1 MISEKYYYLKAGK
14 ASDLADPKER
24 RIYRF
29 LEIFPGALAWGTLAL
44 LALLSWFA
52 PVFIA
57 FFIIAFDLYWFLKTV
72 YLSLHLRSAFK
83 KMMAN
88 TKVDWLARLKSE
100 KTEWP
105 EYYHLVI
112 LPFYKEG
119 WEIIDHC
126 LRGLLSVNYP

>member
-1 MISEKYYYLKAGK
+1 MISEEYYYLKVGK
-14 ASDLADPKER
+14 ASDLTDSKER

-29 LEIFPGALAWGTLAL
+29 LEIFPGVLSWGTLVL
-44 LALLSWFA
+44 LVFLSWLT

-88 TKVDWLARLKSE
+88 TKVDWLPRPKSA
-100 KTEWP
+100 KP
-105 EYYHLVI
+105 AGAGYYHLI
-112 LPFYKEG
+112 
-119 WEIIDHC
+119 
-126 LRGLLSVNYP
+126 